1 MACEMHVMKKV
12 NNNMSRNS
20 FLVGLIVEGLLGLIP
35 GFGLSIYFLPTIVA
49 EGGAYETVLAG
60 ADASAALGQ
69 CQ

>member
-12 NNNMSRNS
+12 NNNMSRKS

-35 GFGLSIYFLPTIVA
+35 SFGLGIYFLPTIVA
-49 EGGAYETVLAG
+49 ERGAYKTVLAG

-69 CQ
+69 